1 MENVVENIIW
11 SIQRKE
17 KTKIQIQGFYVVI
30 S

>member
-11 SIQRKE
+11 SIQSKE